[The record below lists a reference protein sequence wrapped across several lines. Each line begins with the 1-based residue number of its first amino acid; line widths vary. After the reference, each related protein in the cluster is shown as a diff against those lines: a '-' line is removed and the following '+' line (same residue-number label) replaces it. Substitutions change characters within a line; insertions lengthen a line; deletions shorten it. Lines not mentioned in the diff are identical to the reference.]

1 MTDSETGTDK
11 EFIGM
16 HFANCNC
23 LLIALGAN
31 MGISPE
37 KNERVINNA
46 LGMIAEAGIKV
57 TITSGMWQTPAFPA
71 GSGPDFVNAC
81 ARLDSALDPAAL
93 LQVLHGIEAALG
105 RARVQRWGAR
115 VIDIDLLAAGAQILP
130 DRETLDHWMNL
141 PAEDQRRLAP
151 DRLIL
156 PHPRLHE
163 RAFVLVPLAEIAPDW
178 EHPALKKTV
187 RALRD
192 ALDPAELARI
202 RPI

>member
-1 MTDSETGTDK
+1 
-11 EFIGM
+11 M
-16 HFANCNC
+16 HFPNCNS

-31 MGISPE
+31 MGGSPQKDE
-37 KNERVINNA
+37 QVINIA
-46 LGMIAEAGIKV
+46 LGMIAQAGIKA
-57 TITSGMWQTPAFPA
+57 TMTSGLWKTPAFPP
-71 GSGPDFVNAC
+71 GSGADFVNAC
-81 ARLDSALDPAAL
+81 ARLETTLDPAAL

-105 RARVQRWGAR
+105 RERAQRWGAR

-130 DRETLDHWMNL
+130 DRETLEHWMNL
-141 PAEDQRRLAP
+141 PPADQQRLAP

-178 EHPALKKTV
+178 EHPVLKKTV

-192 ALDPAELARI
+192 ALGPAELARI